1 MDSAKAKKA
10 VKKSSARK
18 ASAQEKEMAAL
29 QMNAAL
35 EAAGQGVIDPEL
47 QAAAPAMQ
55 PADGYVTPYHR
66 MGAMPP
72 TAYAEY
78 NQVMAPN
85 ISGVINPVA

>member
-10 VKKSSARK
+10 VKKSAARK
-18 ASAQEKEMAAL
+18 QSQV
-29 QMNAAL
+29 
-35 EAAGQGVIDPEL
+35 EAAAAMELAAAMQAGQPIDPEIQSAEIDL
-47 QAAAPAMQ
+47 Q

-78 NQVMAPN
+78 NQVMGPN
-85 ISGVINPVA
+85 MSGVINPVA

>member
-1 MDSAKAKKA
+1 
-10 VKKSSARK
+10 
-18 ASAQEKEMAAL
+18 
-29 QMNAAL
+29 
-35 EAAGQGVIDPEL
+35 
-47 QAAAPAMQ
+47 MQ

-85 ISGVINPVA
+85 ISGMINPVA